1 MLTHFYCLEKWK
13 RYTSPMYPMANELTC
28 LDFSYFRLYVTFPQS
43 QQELISNTPAVQ
55 FRYLADFLLQ
65 SVSLT
70 IINQSGGETIILASK
85 CDRSDNL

>member
-43 QQELISNTPAVQ
+43 QQVPPDCSVQLNMALLHGDVHPKASIPTKATLELCES
-55 FRYLADFLLQ
+55 RRKL
-65 SVSLT
+65 
-70 IINQSGGETIILASK
+70 
-85 CDRSDNL
+85 

>member
-65 SVSLT
+65 CIQINPAAKQLFWLQNVIDQT
-70 IINQSGGETIILASK
+70 IY
-85 CDRSDNL
+85 D

>member
-55 FRYLADFLLQ
+55 FRYPVDFLLQ
-65 SVSLT
+65 C
-70 IINQSGGETIILASK
+70 INQSGGETIILASK

>member
-1 MLTHFYCLEKWK
+1 
-13 RYTSPMYPMANELTC
+13 MYPMANELTC

-55 FRYLADFLLQ
+55 FRYLVDFLLQ
-65 SVSLT
+65 CSLT

-85 CDRSDNL
+85 CDRSDNLWLIGKLSEHF

>member
-28 LDFSYFRLYVTFPQS
+28 LDFSYFRLHVTFPQS

-65 SVSLT
+65 C
-70 IINQSGGETIILASK
+70 INQSGGETIILASK

>member
-55 FRYLADFLLQ
+55 FRYLVDFLLQ
-65 SVSLT
+65 CSLT

>member
-55 FRYLADFLLQ
+55 FRYLAHFLLQ
-65 SVSLT
+65 CIPDYHKS
-70 IINQSGGETIILASK
+70 IRRRNNYSGFK
-85 CDRSDNL
+85 M